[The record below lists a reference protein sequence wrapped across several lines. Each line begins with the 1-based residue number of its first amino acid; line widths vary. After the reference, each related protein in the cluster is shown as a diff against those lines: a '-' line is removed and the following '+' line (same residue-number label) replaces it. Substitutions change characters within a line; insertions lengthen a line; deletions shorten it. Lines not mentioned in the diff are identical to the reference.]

1 MLDAI
6 EDVMQKF
13 SLAFA
18 TYSCL
23 HICIVLWFYKTD
35 HLSWLGIY
43 KKFAKAFVVV
53 FAILFI
59 ANVFLIHN
67 SKCMIIFLGL
77 LCGSLWCVIH
87 FPEDR

>member
-6 EDVMQKF
+6 ADVIQTF

-59 ANVFLIHN
+59 NVFFIQN
-67 SKCMIIFLGL
+67 PKYMIIFLGL
-77 LCGSLWCVIH
+77 LCGSVGCIIH